1 MSIFTATFRRYTSD
15 TSSDTIERELIARSG
30 QRVEILGELDRD
42 TYDFEDTGVIHRV
55 IFEDGYD
62 ADAFGEELT
71 EWQEVQK

>member
-1 MSIFTATFRRYTSD
+1 MSTFTATFRRYTSD
-15 TSSDTIERELIARSG
+15 TSSDPIERELIARSG

-42 TYDFEDTGVIHRV
+42 TYDFEDTGVTHRV

-71 EWQEVQK
+71 EWQEAQA

>member
-15 TSSDTIERELIARSG
+15 TSNDPIERELIARNG

-42 TYDFEDTGVIHRV
+42 TYDFADTGVIHRV

-71 EWQEVQK
+71 EWREKGA

>member
-42 TYDFEDTGVIHRV
+42 TYDFEDTGVTHRV